1 MPSRRVSA
9 DGSLAE
15 QLLDLGGVRGGND
28 LVAREAA
35 REAARLALEQVATAR
50 LLAHDLAGPG
60 DPEPLL
66 GAGVRLV
73 LRHWR
78 ALLHLAR
85 SQVRPGWLVGSKPL
99 VRTGCPRTSGRPS
112 SRARACCRPARPGGG
127 AAGVGRGVEAPGQGW
142 VPSDFGAAF
151 FAGAGLGATFVAFFA
166 GAGLGAAFAG
176 ASAAFVAG
184 AAFAG
189 ASAAFFAG

>member
-1 MPSRRVSA
+1 DAPWGFGARMPSRRVSA

-73 LRHWR
+73 LRPWR

-85 SQVRPGWLVGSKPL
+85 SPVRPGWLVGSRPL

-112 SRARACCRPARPGGG
+112 SRARAWGRPSSPSSRARAWVLPSR
-127 AAGVGRGVEAPGQGW
+127 GRRR
-142 VPSDFGAAF
+142 PSWRVLPSQVSPSQVSPSQVSPSRGRP
-151 FAGAGLGATFVAFFA
+151 
-166 GAGLGAAFAG
+166 
-176 ASAAFVAG
+176 
-184 AAFAG
+184 
-189 ASAAFFAG
+189 

>member
-50 LLAHDLAGPG
+50 LLTHDLAGPG

-85 SQVRPGWLVGSKPL
+85 SQVRPGWLVGSEPL
-99 VRTGCPRTSGRPS
+99 
-112 SRARACCRPARPGGG
+112 
-127 AAGVGRGVEAPGQGW
+127 GQDW

-189 ASAAFFAG
+189 ASAAF

>member
-50 LLAHDLAGPG
+50 LLTHDLAGPG

-112 SRARACCRPARPGGG
+112 SRARAWVLPSRGRRRPSWRVLPSRERRRPSSQVPPSQVSPSRGPPSRGPRRPSSQARARAPSPRARPRPAPPQPRRPAR
-127 AAGVGRGVEAPGQGW
+127 ARARR
-142 VPSDFGAAF
+142 
-151 FAGAGLGATFVAFFA
+151 
-166 GAGLGAAFAG
+166 
-176 ASAAFVAG
+176 
-184 AAFAG
+184 
-189 ASAAFFAG
+189 